1 MTAALPCPPEFSG
14 NFLSPLNEDVPPPSY
29 TADVPCSTY
38 GLEHHLLVSVLA
50 DVAGHDPSL
59 VELIGIDGD
68 LGMTVKDARTL
79 ARALWA
85 AGHGGARVTKPA
97 GGVSRAPPRNTA
109 PPESHCARSHLS
121 RFDSCDLDWSA
132 ARGTASAG
140 GGIHMPTK
148 ICTRSRIP
156 GPGTSQVCAWTVFTL
171 PVQAS
176 RRRIGAGSR
185 LYAISPSFHTLTN
198 S

>member
-14 NFLSPLNEDVPPPSY
+14 NFLPPLNEDVPPPSY

-85 AGHGGARVTKPA
+85 AA
-97 GGVSRAPPRNTA
+97 
-109 PPESHCARSHLS
+109 E
-121 RFDSCDLDWSA
+121 A
-132 ARGTASAG
+132 ADRET
-140 GGIHMPTK
+140 
-148 ICTRSRIP
+148 
-156 GPGTSQVCAWTVFTL
+156 
-171 PVQAS
+171 
-176 RRRIGAGSR
+176 
-185 LYAISPSFHTLTN
+185 
-198 S
+198 